1 MERLFL
7 KISKHEPPLSTPLS
21 PAEGDRVT
29 FLVTGTIVK
38 RRGMQ
43 LQISSDAGFTVWID
57 ADQVTAILAPSLS
70 PPNVSLAAASIPSI
84 VVIIIPFRV

>member
-1 MERLFL
+1 M
-7 KISKHEPPLSTPLS
+7 STPPVS